1 VPGGERLH
9 LIAIGLAPFRNSNF
23 SKKFKANSSPPDLP
37 TYSAQPSKSIS
48 QKSQQWHASRR
59 RVCER
64 VLHLGKRLFINPL
77 AGTSGQAKNF
87 ITRTQAVRKL
97 QISLP
102 DFRKLCIWKGI
113 YPREPRNKKKASASS
128 TASTTFYYT
137 KDIQYL
143 LHEPL
148 LAKFREQKTL
158 ERKISKALG
167 RGDAHDAQRLEKNA
181 SRPEKTGKTKYTLDH
196 VIRERYPTFIDA
208 LRDLDDCL
216 SMLFLFANLPSTST
230 VPAKMIARCERLCLE
245 FEHYLI
251 VSHSLRKSFLSIK
264 GIYYQA
270 TIQGQDILW
279 LVPYKFNQRVTGDVD
294 FRIMG
299 TFVEFYQTLLG
310 FVNFRLYTSLGLVYP
325 PKFDA
330 ASDEKGAELG
340 AFTLEGN
347 SVGPIAQPQLQIADK
362 SNAPDPKLQAEIDK
376 LMLSLNTEKEPVK
389 TAEVEDEEQP
399 TDTIDKFEPA
409 APGGDILPQP
419 SYSATDPSTL
429 FSNFT
434 FFLSRETPR
443 QPLEFILRAFG
454 CKRIGWDAVLGEGAF
469 THNESDPSITHQI
482 VDRPPMVAQPEDEDE
497 EMTDNQTAQRL
508 RPGAR
513 VPGRIYVQPQWVWDC
528 VNDEELKAPQEYAP
542 GNALPPHLSPFVKK
556 VRGQYDP
563 SAPLAE
569 QEREG
574 EELEADSS
582 DEEDIP
588 DEDEEM
594 TEKPKALEEI
604 DASAAGMDV
613 AGSSDEDSESDEVEA
628 GGDFD
633 GMSEAED
640 DESED
645 ENTTAARE
653 RQRELEAELT
663 GATLE
668 NKKVD
673 PKAKAKADA
682 RKKAAKAKKEE
693 DEELERAKMMMSRK
707 KRKILEKMVYSNKK
721 KDAEAETLRS
731 KRRKIEKK
739 KGEKA

>member
-1 VPGGERLH
+1 MARV
-9 LIAIGLAPFRNSNF
+9 
-23 SKKFKANSSPPDLP
+23 KKKG
-37 TYSAQPSKSIS
+37 
-48 QKSQQWHASRR
+48 
-59 RVCER
+59 V
-64 VLHLGKRLFINPL
+64 
-77 AGTSGQAKNF
+77 SGQAKNF

-113 YPREPRNKKKASASS
+113 YPREPRNKKKASKSS
-128 TASTTFYYT
+128 SASTTFYYT

-148 LAKFREQKTL
+148 LQKFREQKAL
-158 ERKISKALG
+158 EKKISKALG
-167 RGDAHDAQRLEKNA
+167 RGDAHDAQRLERNA
-181 SRPEKTGKTKYTLDH
+181 SRPEQTGKTRYSLDH

-251 VSHSLRKSFLSIK
+251 TSNSLRKSFLSIK

-279 LVPYKFNQRVTGDVD
+279 LVPYRFNQRVTGDVD

-310 FVNFRLYTSLGLVYP
+310 FVNFRLYTSIGLVYP
-325 PKFDA
+325 PKFDKSRDDQDA
-330 ASDEKGAELG
+330 GLG
-340 AFTLEGN
+340 AFSLEGN
-347 SVGPIAQPQLQIADK
+347 GIGAIEQPKQITNGDSK
-362 SNAPDPKLQAEIDK
+362 PDPKLQAEIDK
-376 LMLSLNTEKEPVK
+376 LMLSMNVPEPVEPA
-389 TAEVEDEEQP
+389 TSQTIAEEEEP

-469 THNESDPSITHQI
+469 THNEMDPSITHQI
-482 VDRPPMVAQPEDEDE
+482 VDRPPVVVDSEAEGEVE
-497 EMTDNQTAQRL
+497 DNQTAQRL
-508 RPGAR
+508 RPGSR
-513 VPGRIYVQPQWVWDC
+513 VPGRIYVQPQWIWDSI
-528 VNDEELKAPQEYAP
+528 NDEELKRPDLYAP
-542 GNALPPHLSPFVKK
+542 GAQLPPHLSPFVKK

-563 SAPLAE
+563 SAPLNE

-574 EELEADSS
+574 EELEADS
-582 DEEDIP
+582 
-588 DEDEEM
+588 EDEEM
-594 TEKPKALEEI
+594 DEDDEDDLGVKETNLLEDV
-604 DASAAGMDV
+604 DATAEGMDV
-613 AGSSDEDSESDEVEA
+613 AGSVDE
-628 GGDFD
+628 
-633 GMSEAED
+633 
-640 DESED
+640 ESED
-645 ENTTAARE
+645 EEQADDADSFGGFSSAEEEDDEDASAAMK
-653 RQRELEAELT
+653 RQKELEAELL
-663 GATLE
+663 GVELNE
-668 NKKVD
+668 KSVD

-682 RKKAAKAKKEE
+682 RKKTLKKQKEE
-693 DEELERAKMMMSRK
+693 DEEIERAKMMMSRK
-707 KRKILEKMVYSNKK
+707 KRKIFEKMTYSNKK
-721 KDAEAETLRS
+721 KDAEAEALRS
-731 KRRKIEKK
+731 KRRKIEKA
-739 KGEKA
+739 GNKAPRL